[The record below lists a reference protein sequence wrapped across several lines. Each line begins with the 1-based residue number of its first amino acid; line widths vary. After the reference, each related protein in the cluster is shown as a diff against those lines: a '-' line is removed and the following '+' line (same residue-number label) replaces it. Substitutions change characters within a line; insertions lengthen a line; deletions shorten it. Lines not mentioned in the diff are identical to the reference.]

1 MKLLSV
7 LCCRDVFVRRKVRPD
22 MFVVM
27 SGLFTRVACSL
38 YTGLSVQRKV
48 RPDMFPSSLFGV
60 SGRPDFF
67 HFCI

>member
-1 MKLLSV
+1 
-7 LCCRDVFVRRKVRPD
+7 

-27 SGLFTRVACSL
+27 SGLFTRVASSL

-60 SGRPDFF
+60 SGRHASCKREVQAFDPSPRL
-67 HFCI
+67 